1 MQGGFT
7 PPDAAASDGPSRGP
21 SVDAEALPGDRNGGR
36 GDTPP
41 IDESVRRIADAGSAL
56 AGSAVGTFKAFR
68 ALVVADLALSRSAA
82 GRVLVL
88 AAVGT
93 ALGASAW
100 LFGMV
105 LLVLVLRSFGLDWWI
120 AVAVP
125 TLLSMLGSAACAW
138 FALRAFELTRF
149 QATRRQL
156 AKIGI
161 GDDPAQV
168 DRDPER
174 MA

>member
-7 PPDAAASDGPSRGP
+7 PPDAAAPDGPRSGP
-21 SVDAEALPGDRNGGR
+21 SVDAGAMPGDRSGEP
-36 GDTPP
+36 TPP

-82 GRVLVL
+82 GRVMVL

-105 LLVLVLRSFGLDWWI
+105 LLVLVLRSFGLGWSV

-125 TLLSMLGSAACAW
+125 TGLSLAGTALCAW

-168 DRDPER
+168 DRDPEHVP
-174 MA
+174 

>member
-7 PPDAAASDGPSRGP
+7 PPDADATDGPVSGP
-21 SVDAEALPGDRNGGR
+21 SHAAGANAGDRVGASA
-36 GDTPP
+36 PP
-41 IDESVRRIADAGSAL
+41 IDESLRRIADAGNAL

-68 ALVVADLALSRSAA
+68 ALMVADLALSRSAA

-88 AAVGT
+88 AAIGT

-105 LLVLVLRSFGLDWWI
+105 LLVLVLRSFGLGWPI

-125 TLLSMLGSAACAW
+125 TALSVLGTVLCAIFAA
-138 FALRAFELTRF
+138 RAFELTRF

-161 GDDPAQV
+161 GDDPANV
-168 DRDPER
+168 DRDPEHVP
-174 MA
+174 

>member
-7 PPDAAASDGPSRGP
+7 PPDDGASDGPPTGP
-21 SVDAEALPGDRNGGR
+21 SVDAGAMPGDRSGEH
-36 GDTPP
+36 TPP

-56 AGSAVGTFKAFR
+56 AGSALGTFKAFR

-100 LFGMV
+100 LFGMT
-105 LLVLVLRSFGLDWWI
+105 LLVLILRSFGLDWWI

-125 TLLSMLGSAACAW
+125 TLLSMLGTAACAW